1 MYQLIKSLH
10 IIFIVTWFAGLFYI
24 FRLFVYHRMNIDK
37 LEMVEIFSLME
48 KRLLY
53 YICVPS
59 SICVPLF
66 GTIMIMINTSLI
78 NQNWI
83 FLKLIFVLPLYIYQH
98 FSVITYKRF
107 KTKSYFLSEKQC
119 RYINEIPSILLILI
133 ILIAYFKNSII

>member
-1 MYQLIKSLH
+1 MYQVIKSLH

-24 FRLFVYHRMNIDK
+24 FRLFVYHRINKDK
-37 LEMVEIFSLME
+37 QEMVEIFSLME

-66 GTIMIMINTSLI
+66 GTLMIMINTSLI
-78 NQNWI
+78 HQNWI
-83 FLKLIFVLPLYIYQH
+83 FLKLIFVLLLYIYQY
-98 FSVITYKRF
+98 FSIITYKRF
-107 KTKSYFLSEKQC
+107 RKNSYFLSEKQC

-133 ILIAYFKNSII
+133 IFIAYFKNSII

>member
-98 FSVITYKRF
+98 FSIITYKRF
-107 KTKSYFLSEKQC
+107 KKKSYFLSEKQC
-119 RYINEIPSILLILI
+119 RYINETPSILLILI
-133 ILIAYFKNSII
+133 IFIAYFKNSII

>member
-1 MYQLIKSLH
+1 MYQVIKSLH

-83 FLKLIFVLPLYIYQH
+83 FFKLIFVLPLYIYQH
-98 FSVITYKRF
+98 FSIITYKRF
-107 KTKSYFLSEKQC
+107 KKKSYFLSEKQC

-133 ILIAYFKNSII
+133 IFIAYFKNSII